1 MVLDEDKQIFEDLTE
16 KQTGLFK
23 KLLEDNNITYEA
35 MYSPW
40 DRINGI
46 HYEAKTYKCKNF
58 NELITDLNSQSIAEI
73 FLYKVYVSSDSDS
86 GELSYKI
93 RYAINKDLIN
103 NKTIKFIK
111 KLVGEIKSSK
121 NVKSIS
127 TDRIKRILQKQGISD
142 VACLNIIKL
151 IRILEK
157 EFNITNTTNIG
168 ELNG

>member
-1 MVLDEDKQIFEDLTE
+1 MVLDEDKQIFENLTE

-23 KLLEDNNITYEA
+23 KLLEDNNITYEV
-35 MYSPW
+35 MHSPYYI
-40 DRINGI
+40 INEI
-46 HYEAKTYKCKNF
+46 HYEAKTHKYSNF

-127 TDRIKRILQKQGISD
+127 TDRIKRILQKQNISE

-151 IRILEK
+151 IRIFEK
-157 EFNITNTTNIG
+157 EFNTTHTG